1 MSPQNELPP
10 ENDRDKKDNSHLSHN
25 WLTVKQAMNM
35 LDVGITTLRFY
46 ITECGLR
53 ISKRGR
59 KIWINETDIH
69 DFLCRQRGE
78 V

>member
-1 MSPQNELPP
+1 MSQHNELPP
-10 ENDRDKKDNSHLSHN
+10 ENGGHKTDYSHLSHN
-25 WLTVKQAMNM
+25 WLTVRQALKV